1 MNEDSGM
8 RWDRAMQACIK
19 KDIEAVQKDYPY
31 LVRRI
36 SYQNVSLDIGNWISE
51 NVGCDMIVVS
61 KEPQGPAQNFPPSL
75 ITYAFRYE
83 ADAVAFKI
91 KFGANDL

>member
-1 MNEDSGM
+1 MNED
-8 RWDRAMQACIK
+8 RWDRAMKAAIER
-19 KDIEAVQKDYPY
+19 DHEAVRKDYPY
-31 LVRRI
+31 FVKRI
-36 SYQNVSLDIGNWISE
+36 SYRNLSLDIGNWISE
-51 NVGCDMIVVS
+51 NIGCDMIVVS
-61 KEPQGPAQNFPPSL
+61 KEPQGPPQNFPPSL